1 MFDPMS
7 MLFFL
12 LLLYTAIH
20 PQLQFRSLANTRLKL
35 IREIEGKHGWRVVT
49 LIHRQE
55 KTRFPGFLAHR
66 YIDIEDSRP

>member
-1 MFDPMS
+1 MS

-35 IREIEGKHGWRVVT
+35 IRGIERKRGWRVVT

-55 KTRFPGFLAHR
+55 KIGFPGFPAYR